1 MNMICSAQKNCACRP
16 DMKWNSETGECQ
28 IFMDV
33 DCSDIDVNSEPL
45 TAVSNNSVTT
55 TKPETD
61 AGFIEALEDKN
72 ITDLTANDTLKD
84 SGLVKLDVNNTTE
97 VELKT
102 EFCREVSQIAG
113 RFEVSLIRI
122 WEVSGVPTLLSFQ
135 HQTRY
140 EVVSQRPVPGAGPGT
155 YVHIHLDLRAIITIV
170 IVVLFCCCCCVYFAW
185 LKLGRKILNCFNM

>member
-1 MNMICSAQKNCACRP
+1 MICSLQKTCTCRP

-33 DCSDIDVNSEPL
+33 DCSDIDVNSEPA
-45 TAVSNNSVTT
+45 TAVSDSSATT

-61 AGFIEALEDKN
+61 GDAEFVEVLEDKN

-113 RFEVSLIRI
+113 RFEVSLIRV
-122 WEVSGVPTLLSFQ
+122 WEVSASPPPCHFSVRQDT
-135 HQTRY
+135 
-140 EVVSQRPVPGAGPGT
+140 
-155 YVHIHLDLRAIITIV
+155 
-170 IVVLFCCCCCVYFAW
+170 
-185 LKLGRKILNCFNM
+185 K